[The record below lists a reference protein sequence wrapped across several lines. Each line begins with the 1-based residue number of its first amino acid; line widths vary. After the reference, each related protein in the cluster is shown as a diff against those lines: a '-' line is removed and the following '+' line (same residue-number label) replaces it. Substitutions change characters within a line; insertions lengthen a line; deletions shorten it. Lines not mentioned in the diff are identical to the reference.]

1 MGTSDGTMIVCV
13 GTSGCSCAVWF
24 WRCSGVM
31 SPSFYGPAH
40 AIGDVM
46 ARPPSTCTWVWN
58 TVWPASG
65 PVLTTSR

>member
-1 MGTSDGTMIVCV
+1 MGTSDGTTIVCV
-13 GTSGCSCAVWF
+13 GTSGWSLRRSVVRVASSSCPPQSTG
-24 WRCSGVM
+24 RS
-31 SPSFYGPAH
+31 

-46 ARPPSTCTWVWN
+46 ALPPSTCTWAWK